1 MNLKGIKR
9 ITAVVIAVLLLMT
22 STLAVAADGRGEAEY
37 VGHLELRGFADGL
50 CIHEIQ
56 EIRAGVEG
64 RAKHLL
70 YARARLGLSRA
81 QADIE
86 IPDGMVV
93 IAYGFVVRPDGATSE
108 YAAMV
113 DCEESV
119 KGIHEQA
126 REWLHTE
133 RMAKSTKLDLQASD
147 TGEAGNPSNPT
158 GAASPT
164 GSARWVLL
172 HRQTVTRNHPPH
184 GQFTNHGSVYRL
196 LNDGSATRNFYAV
209 RQTLFKTPGRVAF
222 GSNWRNDKAIPR
234 QDWGWGVLEQHMIE
248 RDPLGTI
255 SGPRT
260 IGVSL
265 TAGTRGASATLSWY
279 YTQPDVITKDM
290 SVLWPIV
297 ATWEQHFT
305 SAASQTTSGG
315 MEPGSAVETIQPAP
329 GTYRLLAQG
338 ATARFRDPRGP
349 LPWDDIF
356 KSFVH
361 TINWHI
367 VY

>member
-1 MNLKGIKR
+1 MKKFSIVSILL
-9 ITAVVIAVLLLMT
+9 VLLTT
-22 STLAVAADGRGEAEY
+22 STLAVAADGKGEAEY

-50 CIHEIQ
+50 CIHEIK
-56 EIRAGVEG
+56 EIRADVERRG
-64 RAKHLL
+64 EHLL
-70 YARARLGLSRA
+70 YARARRGIPRA
-81 QADIE
+81 QADME

-113 DCEESV
+113 YCEESV

-133 RMAKSTKLDLQASD
+133 RMASESNKLDLQGSN
-147 TGEAGNPSNPT
+147 TVQAGN
-158 GAASPT
+158 PT
-164 GSARWVLL
+164 GSASWAVADFVARTFC
-172 HRQTVTRNHPPH
+172 RPPY
-184 GQFTNHGSVYRL
+184 GQFTNHSRLYRL

-234 QDWGWGVLEQHMIE
+234 QDWGWGALEEHMID

-255 SGPRT
+255 SGKQT
-260 IGVSL
+260 ITVSL
-265 TAGTRGASATLSWY
+265 TAGTAGASATLSWY
-279 YTQPDVITKDM
+279 YTQPDVTTKDM

-297 ATWEQHFT
+297 ATWEQHFNT
-305 SAASQTTSGG
+305 TASQTTSGG

-329 GTYRLLAQG
+329 GTYRLLQQR
-338 ATARFRDPRGP
+338 ATARFRDPRGWG
-349 LPWDDIF
+349 PWDDIF
-356 KSFVH
+356 RSFVF
-361 TINWHI
+361 TINWH
-367 VY
+367 VTY